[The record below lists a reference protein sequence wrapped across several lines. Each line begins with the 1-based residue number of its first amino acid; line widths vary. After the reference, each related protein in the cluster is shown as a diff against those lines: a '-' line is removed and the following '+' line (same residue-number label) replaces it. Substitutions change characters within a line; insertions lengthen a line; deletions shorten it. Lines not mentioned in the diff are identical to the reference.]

1 MVTFHYNTLHIYMLQ
16 KIKSLHLCTFYCLI
30 YLVCCCCRKDLKF
43 VSDVEKEMRML
54 VEAVNKVS
62 IQVFFELLKETVL
75 FTLGGDQ
82 NNVYETLVLIV
93 RD

>member
-1 MVTFHYNTLHIYMLQ
+1 
-16 KIKSLHLCTFYCLI
+16 
-30 YLVCCCCRKDLKF
+30 
-43 VSDVEKEMRML
+43 ML